1 MIIDRK
7 KVGNKQIRTYKM
19 KLVKKELDAVA
30 EDILG
35 AYKINKNVVIEVK
48 EE

>member
-1 MIIDRK
+1 MVIERK
-7 KVGNKQIRTYKM
+7 KVGNKQVRTYKM
-19 KLVKKELDAVA
+19 KSVKKELDAVV

-48 EE
+48 EQ

>member
-19 KLVKKELDAVA
+19 KLIKKELDAVL

-48 EE
+48 EQ

>member
-1 MIIDRK
+1 
-7 KVGNKQIRTYKM
+7 M
-19 KLVKKELDAVA
+19 KLIKKELDAVL

-48 EE
+48 EQ